1 VRIFLS
7 YPSEERDAAERL
19 NLALLQQGHDVFFD
33 RADLPPGLEYD
44 QAIAAAVAASD
55 LVVFLITPASV
66 TPGRY
71 TLTELKLAEERWPV
85 PHGRVLPVMM
95 RATPIATIPN
105 YLRAVNILVP
115 RGDAVA
121 EAAHEVRR
129 LTRDLSLVRRS
140 IRRLRSPVGLT
151 VAGVVVALS
160 AFSWIARP
168 WESGAFGRRSVRLP
182 AEVRRS
188 ARVVVGTAD
197 SGFVIAASNP
207 PRLVRFSERGVQIG
221 EPIDLMGEP
230 VSMTRIPRHVI
241 VVTRAT
247 DGFMVFEAPKLRLV
261 DSTILDPARVEP
273 PFRFADPP
281 RRSGDI
287 QSIALRRAG
296 DLWVTTGDRDGEPT
310 VLRWRGADRTWSVA
324 TFTADTAGFG
334 REAMGVRL
342 REINGDIWGVRTRGE
357 PSALYHFLGFMRID
371 RFEGKDRALVRCAHD
386 IARASPTTILFLSCD
401 NELQEVYADA
411 SEFRLVRTRRTLP
424 ADRAAGTHSYDL
436 LVTDSSRVIVALS
449 TVADEPRDK
458 PRRARIAEVD
468 SAGTVQSLLDEPDA
482 AVQSI
487 GVTPTSVVAVLRRA
501 DGSTDVVVV
510 PRKR

>member
-1 VRIFLS
+1 MRIFLS

-44 QAIAAAVAASD
+44 QAIAAWVAASD

-85 PHGRVLPVMM
+85 PHSRVLPVMM

-129 LTRDLSLVRRS
+129 LTRDLSLTKRVL
-140 IRRLRSPVGLT
+140 RRLRSPVGLAAAT
-151 VAGVVVALS
+151 VVVAVS

-168 WESGAFGRRSVRLP
+168 WESGTFGRRSVRLP
-182 AEVRRS
+182 PEVRRS
-188 ARVVVGTAD
+188 ARAVVGVPD
-197 SGFVIAASNP
+197 SGFAIAASNP
-207 PRLVRFSERGVQIG
+207 PRLVRFSERGVPIG
-221 EPIDLMGEP
+221 EPIDLMGDP
-230 VSMTRIPRHVI
+230 VSMTRMPRHVI

-247 DGFMVFEAPKLRLV
+247 DGVMVFEAPKLRLV
-261 DSTILDPARVEP
+261 DSTILDPTRVEP
-273 PFRFADPP
+273 AYRFANPP

-287 QSIALRRAG
+287 ESVAVGKLG

-310 VLRWRGADRTWSVA
+310 VLRWRRGDRTWSVA

-334 REAMGVRL
+334 RDAMGVRL
-342 REINGDIWGVRTRGE
+342 REINGDIWGARMRGE

-371 RFEGKDRALVRCAHD
+371 RFDGKDRALVRCAHD
-386 IARASPTTILFLSCD
+386 VARASPTTILFLSCD

-411 SEFRLVRTRRTLP
+411 SEFRLVRTRRAFP
-424 ADRAAGTHSYDL
+424 ADRAAGTQSYDL
-436 LVTDSSRVIVALS
+436 LATDSSRVIVALS
-449 TVADEPRDK
+449 TVAEPQDR

-468 SAGTVQSLLDEPDA
+468 SAGTVQSLFDEPSV

-501 DGSTDVVVV
+501 NGSTDAVVV